1 MDRAISGPAVGGR
14 ITNGSASHIHYTA
27 VRFLSRLD
35 LDKVSSAPR
44 SMLAFMKMIK
54 EFFGEQFAER
64 AFIPSSWHI
73 AYREHMC
80 VLMTVYLSLRL
91 TQLA

>member
-1 MDRAISGPAVGGR
+1 MDQLLGAGLRTDLQVD
-14 ITNGSASHIHYTA
+14 IHYTA
-27 VRFLSRLD
+27 VSQLFLSRLD

-64 AFIPSSWHI
+64 AFIRFVLAHCI
-73 AYREHMC
+73 REHMC
-80 VLMTVYLSLRL
+80 VSLMTVYLSLHL